1 MGQGLRSVFTVL
13 KGRKVI
19 FANPTARVRTG
30 KPEDREPLP
39 LDDLAALREAITSAD
54 PARAAMTALAAFHG
68 LRNHHLRGILLT
80 DLDGRRLRTGGRT
93 ILLAVPVRQRLTAW
107 LDHRA
112 SRWPATLNPHL
123 FINVRTAVR
132 TGQVSSLY
140 ITQAAG
146 IPVQRIREDRI
157 LHEAHATSGDVR
169 RLCDL
174 FGLSIKAAERYTA
187 TRGHPDLTHAQARQ

>member
-1 MGQGLRSVFTVL
+1 
-13 KGRKVI
+13 
-19 FANPTARVRTG
+19 
-30 KPEDREPLP
+30 
-39 LDDLAALREAITSAD
+39 
-54 PARAAMTALAAFHG
+54 MTALAAFHG
-68 LRNHHLRGILLT
+68 LRNHHLREMLLT
-80 DLDGRRLRTGGRT
+80 DLDGRRLRTGDRT

-140 ITQAAG
+140 VNQAAG

-157 LHEAHATSGDVR
+157 LHEAHATGGDVR

-187 TRGHPDLTHAQARQ
+187 TLGHPGLIAAQAGQA